1 MIKYNYLKNY
11 FKNKILK
18 IMKSNSK
25 IFKGLKL
32 STIGSIPLIYINYS
46 RFSTQLDF
54 ISNKINKMPLFN
66 NLQEDQEILF
76 EKNDDPNVLSIDARD
91 LSIESPMTS
100 FNDNDKFNNSLFDD
114 KYGDLLNK
122 LSNNL
127 NDEINSVYLTYLKIE
142 KVIFNK
148 INSLLNISQN
158 FQYFNLLQVVTKL
171 KEIHQLSLNLYHLSS
186 YIEENMKILKK
197 ICYKIDFK
205 ISKYFEKGFLSY
217 QILKKQ
223 FELPDTPISY
233 MLKYKIIDES
243 SFIIDFLRK
252 ELLNRIKQCDKT
264 NITKIEGDFSESLL
278 SEEDIN
284 LMSDIERT
292 LNDEKVAKRTRDK
305 LMTNAYEYNNKIIQ
319 NLDDIIYHSKI
330 RLKYYNI
337 SIYIRY
343 DYSELNAQ
351 KEDDKIFI
359 NSLMDEENVI
369 KFFLNK
375 SVYKEYIEKKIK
387 KLTFK
392 NHRNIILILAKQF
405 VFLMVFCFS
414 LFYDD
419 KDEPSSLYIGMLFIG
434 IFFSKIFCNILLKKE
449 KNHFCIIILSQL
461 FIIIGTLIPIIFHYL
476 IENQNNNTFIILLIS
491 RFLIGF
497 GSTQSLN
504 RNYIMTYIPRVLLK
518 YYLKKYNKIKRLSF
532 LVAFSVS
539 IFLIYLAIFS
549 KEIYDIFSFLITL
562 IILIIML
569 LDFYSPNNID
579 FSIAPDN
586 NTAVLISDNI
596 SYGKKKD
603 ISLSDKKNVDRI
615 NNTLNKES
623 ANYVETNKIKNFIEK
638 ETIKENKCCSSSYF
652 SFISI
657 CLILI
662 SQYMNFIMV
671 IEFKFLKKEKIC
683 MIFIFSCI
691 CYLFFHAFK
700 KCCKCMKK
708 ISHHKRTCF
717 ILLQILQI
725 IYYFLLYI
733 KKDIII
739 ILGLI
744 MIIINCFTIEN
755 ISLKLI
761 SRLIPKNFKLCGLN
775 IYFYLDF
782 IDNISK
788 FSCSLL
794 FYIFKSNNFE
804 DSIFFILISIN
815 ILSLLIFILCI
826 QNFKESAFSRL
837 ITKKNYF

>member
-32 STIGSIPLIYINYS
+32 STIDSIHLIYINYS

-66 NLQEDQEILF
+66 NLQENQEILF

-142 KVIFNK
+142 KMIFNK

-197 ICYKIDFK
+197 ICYKIDSK

-217 QILKKQ
+217 QILKNQ
-223 FELPDTPISY
+223 FELPNTPISY

-252 ELLNRIKQCDKT
+252 ELLNRIKKCDKT

-369 KFFLNK
+369 KFFINK
-375 SVYKEYIEKKIK
+375 SVYKEYIEKKIE
-387 KLTFK
+387 KLTWK
-392 NHRNIILILAKQF
+392 NHKNINLIFAKQF

-414 LFYDD
+414 LLYDEE
-419 KDEPSSLYIGMLFIG
+419 DEESSLYIGMLFIG
-434 IFFSKIFCNILLKKE
+434 IFFSKIFHTGLLGT
-449 KNHFCIIILSQL
+449 F
-461 FIIIGTLIPIIFHYL
+461 TLI
-476 IENQNNNTFIILLIS
+476 
-491 RFLIGF
+491 R
-497 GSTQSLN
+497 
-504 RNYIMTYIPRVLLK
+504 
-518 YYLKKYNKIKRLSF
+518 KKSF
-532 LVAFSVS
+532 L
-539 IFLIYLAIFS
+539 Y
-549 KEIYDIFSFLITL
+549 
-562 IILIIML
+562 
-569 LDFYSPNNID
+569 NNIVTIIYND
-579 FSIAPDN
+579 WFFNSN
-586 NTAVLISDNI
+586 
-596 SYGKKKD
+596 Y
-603 ISLSDKKNVDRI
+603 ISLSN
-615 NNTLNKES
+615 
-623 ANYVETNKIKNFIEK
+623 
-638 ETIKENKCCSSSYF
+638 
-652 SFISI
+652 
-657 CLILI
+657 
-662 SQYMNFIMV
+662 
-671 IEFKFLKKEKIC
+671 
-683 MIFIFSCI
+683 
-691 CYLFFHAFK
+691 
-700 KCCKCMKK
+700 
-708 ISHHKRTCF
+708 
-717 ILLQILQI
+717 
-725 IYYFLLYI
+725 
-733 KKDIII
+733 
-739 ILGLI
+739 
-744 MIIINCFTIEN
+744 
-755 ISLKLI
+755 
-761 SRLIPKNFKLCGLN
+761 
-775 IYFYLDF
+775 
-782 IDNISK
+782 
-788 FSCSLL
+788 
-794 FYIFKSNNFE
+794 
-804 DSIFFILISIN
+804 
-815 ILSLLIFILCI
+815 
-826 QNFKESAFSRL
+826 
-837 ITKKNYF
+837 

>member
-1 MIKYNYLKNY
+1 
-11 FKNKILK
+11 
-18 IMKSNSK
+18 MKSNSK

-32 STIGSIPLIYINYS
+32 STIDSIHLIYINYS

-197 ICYKIDFK
+197 ICYKIDSK

-217 QILKKQ
+217 QILKNQ
-223 FELPDTPISY
+223 FELPNTPISY
-233 MLKYKIIDES
+233 LLKYKIIDES

-278 SEEDIN
+278 SEDDIN
-284 LMSDIERT
+284 LMNDIERT

-375 SVYKEYIEKKIK
+375 SVYKEYIEKKIE
-387 KLTFK
+387 KLT
-392 NHRNIILILAKQF
+392 
-405 VFLMVFCFS
+405 
-414 LFYDD
+414 
-419 KDEPSSLYIGMLFIG
+419 
-434 IFFSKIFCNILLKKE
+434 
-449 KNHFCIIILSQL
+449 
-461 FIIIGTLIPIIFHYL
+461 
-476 IENQNNNTFIILLIS
+476 
-491 RFLIGF
+491 
-497 GSTQSLN
+497 
-504 RNYIMTYIPRVLLK
+504 
-518 YYLKKYNKIKRLSF
+518 
-532 LVAFSVS
+532 
-539 IFLIYLAIFS
+539 
-549 KEIYDIFSFLITL
+549 
-562 IILIIML
+562 
-569 LDFYSPNNID
+569 
-579 FSIAPDN
+579 
-586 NTAVLISDNI
+586 
-596 SYGKKKD
+596 
-603 ISLSDKKNVDRI
+603 
-615 NNTLNKES
+615 
-623 ANYVETNKIKNFIEK
+623 
-638 ETIKENKCCSSSYF
+638 
-652 SFISI
+652 
-657 CLILI
+657 
-662 SQYMNFIMV
+662 
-671 IEFKFLKKEKIC
+671 
-683 MIFIFSCI
+683 
-691 CYLFFHAFK
+691 
-700 KCCKCMKK
+700 
-708 ISHHKRTCF
+708 
-717 ILLQILQI
+717 
-725 IYYFLLYI
+725 
-733 KKDIII
+733 
-739 ILGLI
+739 
-744 MIIINCFTIEN
+744 
-755 ISLKLI
+755 
-761 SRLIPKNFKLCGLN
+761 
-775 IYFYLDF
+775 
-782 IDNISK
+782 
-788 FSCSLL
+788 
-794 FYIFKSNNFE
+794 
-804 DSIFFILISIN
+804 
-815 ILSLLIFILCI
+815 
-826 QNFKESAFSRL
+826 
-837 ITKKNYF
+837 